1 MEATLPKTSSQSD
14 LSSSFYD
21 KLDRLG
27 SMGSRLFSNIGG
39 KSWFLTVFIWTS
51 ELNNLFCFVFVFNYC
66 PRHLCRHSCC
76 LATTSSKTLG
86 FFPSVGV
93 LWISN
98 GCMIQVIYLSSH
110 VKDGHA
116 PLCQHM
122 FLWAQGVWVC
132 LCEWEKTS
140 MHCTF
145 AYIHIQ
151 TFTVYN

>member
-51 ELNNLFCFVFVFNYC
+51 ELGVLFVLSLFLIIAPDIYAGTAAAWQQPVVRHWVFFSPVE
-66 PRHLCRHSCC
+66 
-76 LATTSSKTLG
+76 
-86 FFPSVGV
+86 V

-98 GCMIQVIYLSSH
+98 GCMIQVIYLLSH

-122 FLWAQGVWVC
+122 CLWAQGVWVC

-140 MHCTF
+140 MHYTF

-151 TFTVYN
+151 TFTIYN